1 MKTTILT
8 LAAAA
13 ASAMS
18 AHGQIPMGT
27 KLIANVPFTFHQGDN
42 VMPAGRYEVA
52 SSHTSAV
59 TLNNRTAKVSA
70 IAVATR
76 RPSQPSVKGYL
87 SFRCYG
93 ESNTCFLREIAA
105 PDVGTAIRL
114 GEGKAEREHARTAA
128 TPRIAVIEANVSASR
143 TAE

>member
-18 AHGQIPMGT
+18 AYGQIPMGT
-27 KLIANVPFTFHQGDN
+27 KLIANVPFAFHQGSR
-42 VMPAGRYEVA
+42 VMPAGRYEV
-52 SSHTSAV
+52 SSGHTSAV
-59 TLNNRTAKVSA
+59 TLNNRAAKVSA
-70 IAVATR
+70 IAIVAR

-93 ESNTCFLREIAA
+93 EANTCFLREIAA
-105 PDVGTAIRL
+105 ADSGTAIRL
-114 GEGKAEREHARTAA
+114 SEGKAEREHARTAV
-128 TPRIAVIEANVSASR
+128 TPRVAVIEANVSAR

>member
-18 AHGQIPMGT
+18 AYGQIPMGT
-27 KLIANVPFTFHQGDN
+27 KLIANVPFTFHQGDK
-42 VMPAGRYEVA
+42 VMPAGRYEV
-52 SSHTSAV
+52 SSGHTSAV
-59 TLNNRTAKVSA
+59 TISNRAAKVSA
-70 IAVATR
+70 VSVVSR
-76 RPSQPSVKGYL
+76 RAAQPSVKGYL

-105 PDVGTAIRL
+105 PDSGTAIRI
-114 GEGKAEREHARTAA
+114 GECKAEREHARSAV
-128 TPRIAVIEANVSASR
+128 TPRVAVIEANTNAR
-143 TAE
+143 AAE

>member
-13 ASAMS
+13 SAMS
-18 AHGQIPMGT
+18 AYGQIPIGT
-27 KLIANVPFTFHQGDN
+27 KLIANVPFAFHQGDN
-42 VMPAGRYEVA
+42 VMPAGRYEVSA
-52 SSHTSAV
+52 GHTSAV
-59 TLNNRTAKVSA
+59 TLTNRAAKVSA
-70 IAVATR
+70 VALVTQ

-105 PDVGTAIRL
+105 PDVGTAIRI
-114 GEGKAEREHARTAA
+114 GEGKAEREHARTAV
-128 TPRIAVIEANVSASR
+128 TPRVAVIEANVNAR
-143 TAE
+143 PAE